1 MGEIKVNK
9 TLEITTSGK
18 IVFSARKGK
27 YSYPTG
33 RISLPQDMLKS
44 LNIVPGEK
52 EKRSERIISISYRID
67 GAIELRKLKESDLKP
82 LNSEIRNVVFNPTG
96 SGYSTGRV
104 TLPQDILQNLDI
116 KPGDTS
122 KEDDDRYV
130 SITLDLKEECII
142 LRKVSKSKALE
153 LKNSKF

>member
-1 MGEIKVNK
+1 MNK
-9 TLEITTSGK
+9 TLGITTSGK

-52 EKRSERIISISYRID
+52 EKRNERIVSISYRID

-104 TLPQDILQNLDI
+104 TLPQDMLYNLDI

-153 LKNSKF
+153 LKSSKF

>member
-130 SITLDLKEECII
+130 SIKE
-142 LRKVSKSKALE
+142 SK
-153 LKNSKF
+153 